1 MIISWQL
8 SLICDLSTKMQLQRF
23 VTNIIYEAC
32 FFYFFMSFVYSW
44 FLFHYSSL
52 IVEQKFS
59 LMLCLINCWHISSF
73 QFYSYATWLFVAS
86 WSWWV
91 RHYVLIIVSWRWMR
105 LHWTVSYRLHH
116 QYCPIKKQIM
126 DLTWIVS

>member
-1 MIISWQL
+1 MIISRQL

-44 FLFHYSSL
+44 FLFHYTSL

-91 RHYVLIIVSWRWMR
+91 RHYVLIIVKVWKQLRNFLISC
-105 LHWTVSYRLHH
+105 LHYQHNLGKVGITKN
-116 QYCPIKKQIM
+116 KKPVM
-126 DLTWIVS
+126 